1 LNAPESDAVR
11 LSPVEP
17 LSRSHDLSSFD
28 CDAHP
33 SLNDWLRRFAW
44 INQQNETS
52 RTYVVHRA
60 QRVVGYYSVAAG
72 SVVREAVPARIAKG
86 LANHPVPILLLAR
99 LAIDHKEQGRGL
111 GKALLKDALIRM
123 AHAGDIVIIYCN
135 GLGAVNPAI
144 PTGTP
149 APTGGP
155 LSQTNNPVTITI
167 GGITA
172 TVNFA
177 GLAPGYPDLYQVN
190 AVVPSGV
197 QPGPAVQVV
206 LNVAGQTSPTVTMVV
221 Q

>member
-123 AHAGDIVIIYCN
+123 AHAGDIV
-135 GLGAVNPAI
+135 GARAVLVHAIDAAAAEFYRHFDFEPSPVN
-144 PTGTP
+144 
-149 APTGGP
+149 
-155 LSQTNNPVTITI
+155 
-167 GGITA
+167 
-172 TVNFA
+172 
-177 GLAPGYPDLYQVN
+177 DLHLMLLMKDLRN
-190 AVVPSGV
+190 
-197 QPGPAVQVV
+197 
-206 LNVAGQTSPTVTMVV
+206 LIRD
-221 Q
+221 